1 MRLAILA
8 DSHGNLPAL
17 EAVLADI
24 ERQDADGLIVAGDF
38 TGGPQPQET
47 VDLLRSLDPWIVQ
60 GNAEHYV
67 LAWHGGDV
75 PEAWRTG
82 EMYATLR
89 WSCQQLVRE
98 AVDWISGLP
107 EQRVVALD
115 SVASIRVVH
124 GTLHSAIEFLVPYQD
139 PEAVDLFRQAGLLTP
154 PYWPVDVEEALA
166 QVVEPVLVSAHSH
179 IPWLLEQ
186 EGRLVI
192 NVGSV
197 GSPNNGDVRA
207 QYALLDWR
215 AGRWRATLRAV
226 PYDLDRLRA
235 AYRDTGYL
243 AAGGVMAQAFLLGTE
258 RSANVPGLFAAHVRR
273 LASEAG
279 YDAGQPVP
287 DSVWLRAVDTFDWKA
302 QGSGHDSGSGAI
314 AGSIAAIR

>member
-1 MRLAILA
+1 MRLAIIA

-24 ERQDADGLIVAGDF
+24 ERQAVDGLIVAGDF

-47 VDLLRSLDPWIVQ
+47 VDRLRSLDPWIVQ

-67 LAWHGGDV
+67 LTWHGGQA
-75 PEAWRTG
+75 PQAWRSG
-82 EMYATLR
+82 DQYATLR
-89 WSCQQLVRE
+89 WSCQRLDRE
-98 AVDWISGLP
+98 AVDWIAGLP
-107 EQRVVALD
+107 EQEVIALD
-115 SVASIRVVH
+115 GAAPIRVVH
-124 GTLHSAIEFLVPYQD
+124 GTPHSAIEFLIPY
-139 PEAVDLFRQAGLLTP
+139 RQPGVVELCRRAGLLVP
-154 PYWPVDVEEALA
+154 PYRPVDVEEVLPLVA
-166 QVVEPVLVSAHSH
+166 EPVLVSAHSH
-179 IPWLLEQ
+179 IPWLWERQ
-186 EGRLVI
+186 GRLVV

-243 AAGGVMAQAFLLGTE
+243 AAGGTMARAFLLGSE
-258 RSANVPGLFAAHVRR
+258 RAANVPGLFVAHVRR
-273 LASEAG
+273 LASLAG
-279 YDAGQPVP
+279 CDPGQPVP
-287 DSVWLRAVDTFDWKA
+287 DTVWQRAVDTFDWMA
-302 QGSGHDSGSGAI
+302 
-314 AGSIAAIR
+314 

>member
-24 ERQDADGLIVAGDF
+24 ERQAVDGLIVAGDF

-47 VDLLRSLDPWIVQ
+47 VDRLRSLDPWCVQ

-67 LAWHGGDV
+67 LAWHGGEA
-75 PEAWRTG
+75 PESWRRG
-82 EMYATLR
+82 DMYATLR
-89 WSCQQLVRE
+89 WSCQRLDRE
-98 AVDWISGLP
+98 AVEWIAGLP

-115 SVASIRVVH
+115 GTDPIRVVH
-124 GTLHSAIEFLVPYQD
+124 GTLQSAIEFLVPYQH
-139 PEAVDLFRQAGLLTP
+139 PQVVDQFRRAGLLVP
-154 PYWPVDVEEALA
+154 PYRPVDVEEALPQLA
-166 QVVEPVLVSAHSH
+166 EPVLVSAHSH
-179 IPWLLEQ
+179 IPWLWERQ
-186 EGRLVI
+186 RRLVV
-192 NVGSV
+192 NVGSA

-215 AGRWRATLRAV
+215 AGRWQATLRAV

-243 AAGGVMAQAFLLGTE
+243 AAGGTMARAFLLGSE
-258 RSANVPGLFAAHVRR
+258 RGANVPGLFAAHVRR
-273 LASEAG
+273 LASEVG
-279 YDAGQPVP
+279 VGAGQAVP
-287 DSVWLRAVDTFDWKA
+287 TTVWQRAVDTFDWTA
-302 QGSGHDSGSGAI
+302 QGAGHNGG
-314 AGSIAAIR
+314 